1 MVKFLPNLIQYCKN
15 FTIFTLELCIVKKKN
30 FFVCVFLTRLYTIDI
45 FILME
50 LLLLL

>member
-15 FTIFTLELCIVKKKN
+15 FTIFALELCLVKKKI
-30 FFVCVFLTRLYTIDI
+30 FVCVFLTRLYTIDI